1 MRAWWCL
8 KKRHRLSRFPS
19 AGAMLQAASSCGA
32 LPLSQPLPQARRSRA
47 QRAAPKKCHQGQ
59 VLGSAAP
66 RRLLHASCAVSA
78 GVVRRR
84 WAVRVGVSS
93 SLSFRSS
100 LGSTSPPTARPAPA
114 RRAGARWTAPTV
126 SAAVPQPSGRSDATV
141 PSAAATLAAPL
152 SEPLLPVPSVDLSVP
167 LPQHPLLLR
176 GQLPNGL
183 RYVVLPN
190 RVPPNRFEAHLEMHA
205 GSVDEGESEQGVA
218 HFVEHV
224 TFLGSRKREKLLGA
238 CRQSLNDSA
247 ALCPNLRF
255 PSRCRHW
262 RALQRIHGLSSHR
275 VPRARAH
282 VHQRGSCDASSSP

>member
-1 MRAWWCL
+1 MCAGAEEPEGERRICVRDT
-8 KKRHRLSRFPS
+8 KRRTQGTTAARNFGRVARLLPTGLPS

-32 LPLSQPLPQARRSRA
+32 LPLSRPLPQRA
-47 QRAAPKKCHQGQ
+47 QRAAPKKCHPASQGQ
-59 VLGSAAP
+59 VVGCAAP
-66 RRLLHASCAVSA
+66 RRLQHASCAVPA
-78 GVVRRR
+78 GVVRRK

-93 SLSFRSS
+93 SLSFRAS
-100 LGSTSPPTARPAPA
+100 LGSTCPSTARPAPA
-114 RRAGARWTAPTV
+114 RRAGAARWTAPPV
-126 SAAVPQPSGRSDATV
+126 SVAGPQPSGRSDATV

-152 SEPLLPVPSVDLSVP
+152 SEPLLPAPPVDLSAP

-224 TFLGSRKREKLLGA
+224 TFLGSRKREKLLGT
-238 CRQSLNDSA
+238 CRQSPTS
-247 ALCPNLRF
+247 P
-255 PSRCRHW
+255 
-262 RALQRIHGLSSHR
+262 QR
-275 VPRARAH
+275 VT
-282 VHQRGSCDASSSP
+282 